1 MTPIREQVDTMIRRL
16 KAQDSMEGVR
26 FFRAYSDESIETPIQ
41 GFSAVVGVIKAE
53 QKQGF
58 AGGLAAPGVRGSLY
72 SAEVELRVF
81 APYRQSG
88 EGLSE
93 LVSAMLIGLER
104 ADEERLITAASASS
118 IEFDSELNCVFRRLC
133 FTLEFCLCEE
143 GIA

>member
-26 FFRAYSDESIETPIQ
+26 FIRAYSDEGIETPIQ
-41 GFSAVVGVIKAE
+41 GFSAV
-53 QKQGF
+53 
-58 AGGLAAPGVRGSLY
+58 APGVRGSLY